1 MAAVKSLVADLNKG
15 KKLTKQNYDTWSR
28 KVQYILED
36 QELLKVLTQSMQPLE
51 SSDSTTMTQYRR
63 DLEDYNS

>member
-15 KKLTKQNYDTWSR
+15 EKLTEQNYDTWSR

-36 QELLKVLTQSMQPLE
+36 QELLEVLTQSMQPPE
-51 SSDSTTMTQYRR
+51 SSDSTTMT
-63 DLEDYNS
+63 